1 MATFRLRR
9 SLHRIGGRQQGRA
22 PARQRAGGERG
33 LQGMLQPA
41 DDFETLR
48 RSFRWQIPPAF
59 NIASAVCDRHA
70 GPANRL
76 ALIEERRP
84 DEVRRHGF
92 LDLQRGANRLAN
104 VLAAAGIGRGDRVGI
119 LLGQRLETLLAHLAV
134 YKLGAIAMPLFSLF
148 GPEALG
154 FRLADSGTK
163 AVITDPAG
171 ADKLESLRADLP
183 SLEQVF
189 ATDGGGP
196 SAVDLEAALGR
207 AADSFTNIATG
218 ADDPAVLIY
227 TSGTTGPPKGALHAH
242 RVLLGHL
249 PGVQLP
255 HDFFPKPGD
264 RFWTPA
270 DWAWIGGLFDVL
282 MPSLYFGVPVVAG
295 PGGKFDP
302 DAAVRLMA
310 RHEVRNVFLPPT
322 ALRLLRQAGVAP
334 LAAGARLRSLAS
346 GGEKL
351 GDDVIDWGRRAFG
364 LTVNEFY
371 GQTEANLV
379 VGNNAR
385 ILPLRSGSMGQPIPG
400 HEVAVLSEDGRLAPP
415 GVGGVIAI
423 RRPDPVMFLGYWNNP
438 EATAAKFKGDWLLT
452 GDLGRQDEAG
462 YLTYLGREDDL
473 ISSAGYRIGPSE
485 VEDCLAKHPAV
496 ALCAVIGVPDP
507 IRGEAV
513 KAFIVPKP
521 GEAPGPE
528 LERSIQAFV
537 RERLAAHEYP
547 RRIAFLDEL
556 PLTATG
562 KVRRRDL
569 RERERPSRPPASD

>member
-1 MATFRLRR
+1 
-9 SLHRIGGRQQGRA
+9 
-22 PARQRAGGERG
+22 
-33 LQGMLQPA
+33 MLQPA

-48 RSFRWQIPPAF
+48 QGFRWQIPPVF
-59 NIASAVCDRHA
+59 NIADAVCDRHA
-70 GPANRL
+70 GPDNRL
-76 ALIEERRP
+76 ALIEERREG
-84 DEVRRHGF
+84 EVRRHGF

-104 VLAAAGIGRGDRVGI
+104 VLAATGIGRGDRVGI

-154 FRLADSGTK
+154 FRLADSGAR

-171 ADKLESLRADLP
+171 AGKLAELRSDLP
-183 SLEQVF
+183 ALEQVF

-196 SAVDLEAALGR
+196 GGVDLQAALAR
-207 AADSFTNIATG
+207 AADSFTNVATA

-282 MPSLYFGVPVVAG
+282 IPSLYFGVPVIAG

-302 DAAVRLMA
+302 NTAVRLMA
-310 RHEVRNVFLPPT
+310 RYEVRNVFLPPT
-322 ALRLLRQAGVAP
+322 ALRLLRQAGVEP
-334 LAAGARLRSLAS
+334 LAANVRLRSLAS

-351 GDDVIDWGRRAFG
+351 GDDVIDWGREAFG

-385 ILPLRSGSMGQPIPG
+385 ILPLRSGSMGRPIPG
-400 HEVAVLSEDGRLAPP
+400 HEVAVLGEDGEPAPP

-438 EATAAKFKGDWLLT
+438 QATAAKLEGEWLLT
-452 GDLGRQDEAG
+452 GDLGRQDDQG

-485 VEDCLAKHPAV
+485 VEDCLARHPAV

-507 IRGEAV
+507 IRGEAI
-513 KAFIVPKP
+513 KAFVVAKP
-521 GEAPGPE
+521 GDVPGPE
-528 LERSIQAFV
+528 LERSIQSFV

-547 RRIAFLDEL
+547 RQIAFLDEL

-569 RERERPSRPPASD
+569 REREPPSPPPASH